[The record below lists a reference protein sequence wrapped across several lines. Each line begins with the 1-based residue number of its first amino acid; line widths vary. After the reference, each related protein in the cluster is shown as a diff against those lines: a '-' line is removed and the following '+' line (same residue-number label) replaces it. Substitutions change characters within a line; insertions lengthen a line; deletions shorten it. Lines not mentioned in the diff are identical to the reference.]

1 MDDYN
6 LLIGLALPLP
16 KKKAKKLFQDDDLG
30 DDDGDAS
37 ANDEA
42 KPGYLAYLSL
52 NFITCINVNAIG
64 NDTKCSISR

>member
-6 LLIGLALPLP
+6 LLIGLALPLL
-16 KKKAKKLFQDDDLG
+16 KTHTKKLFQDGDLG

-42 KPGYLAYLSL
+42 KPGYVAYLSL
-52 NFITCINVNAIG
+52 SFIARINVN
-64 NDTKCSISR
+64 C